1 MSRRERTLWA
11 WAAGICALV
20 FASILPAASVATALR
35 ERGLLGAT
43 TLAIVGAASLG
54 VLVMAA
60 RRPARW
66 RVWSVLALAAAV
78 TGLVVSTLDNLSE
91 RVHVVEYAALAL
103 LVEGALR
110 DRLGAS
116 RPLEPH
122 AWGLAA
128 LAASA
133 CGLVDEALQGLVPAR
148 VCDLRD
154 VVLDGG
160 SGATALAFAVAYRA
174 ARTRDVRG

>member
-1 MSRRERTLWA
+1 VSRRERTLWA

-43 TLAIVGAASLG
+43 TLVIVGAASLG
-54 VLVMAA
+54 VLVTAA

-78 TGLVVSTLDNLSE
+78 TGLVVSTL
-91 RVHVVEYAALAL
+91 EYAALAL

-116 RPLEPH
+116 RPLEPQ